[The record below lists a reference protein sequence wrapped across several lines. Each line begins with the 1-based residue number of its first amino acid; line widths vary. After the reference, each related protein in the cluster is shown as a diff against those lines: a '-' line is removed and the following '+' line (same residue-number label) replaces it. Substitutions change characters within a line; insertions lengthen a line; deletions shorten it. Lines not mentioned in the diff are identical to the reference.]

1 MVSEILKNNRNK
13 PYFRLKTIKNLNDS
27 KFEIIKNNL
36 IEDFNDYIEFKN
48 NHNKQT
54 FNQLNNLNYNKNIF
68 SDNNQININLD
79 NYNFINIIILV
90 KNKISILMKKY
101 LLIKKLKFNYY
112 NNFIKDNNINN
123 LNNKYLDKLK
133 NISLYNIQIKL
144 LTLSNLF
151 KNYIKTNNKNL
162 NLKIYNNYINQINFE
177 IIDTYNNYMINKF
190 FDNHKKIKSKFKIRG
205 YQIITLINKKL
216 INFNLNNNIDNIK
229 GKIKNQVISK
239 NNIKINKN
247 YSIIKY
253 NKNLPKSLIMIN
265 QFLKSIN
272 RYNNFVKGTI
282 VYFNK
287 FINYKF
293 YYKKYFLIKNF
304 YKLLFYTFKS
314 MNSLIS
320 RPVLVYKPNKIIIR
334 LFYFILLPTFLK
346 KKKFHRR

>member
-1 MVSEILKNNRNK
+1 
-13 PYFRLKTIKNLNDS
+13 
-27 KFEIIKNNL
+27 
-36 IEDFNDYIEFKN
+36 
-48 NHNKQT
+48 
-54 FNQLNNLNYNKNIF
+54 
-68 SDNNQININLD
+68 
-79 NYNFINIIILV
+79 
-90 KNKISILMKKY
+90 
-101 LLIKKLKFNYY
+101 
-112 NNFIKDNNINN
+112 
-123 LNNKYLDKLK
+123 
-133 NISLYNIQIKL
+133 
-144 LTLSNLF
+144 
-151 KNYIKTNNKNL
+151 
-162 NLKIYNNYINQINFE
+162 
-177 IIDTYNNYMINKF
+177 MINKF

-205 YQIITLINKKL
+205 HQIITLINKKL